1 MQIESITTWYN
12 VTKVTQS
19 KENDMKRQ
27 QVLENIKNT
36 IARLEQQKGSPLTL
50 RQKLFIANHRLEHL
64 KIEKTLNGGAN
75 EATDF
80 IINSDIAKEN
90 DNEKCIR

>member
-1 MQIESITTWYN
+1 
-12 VTKVTQS
+12 
-19 KENDMKRQ
+19 MKRQ

-64 KIEKTLNGGAN
+64 KIEKTLSGD
-75 EATDF
+75 EATALSNYCWCHDPRTNF
-80 IINSDIAKEN
+80 IINPKLN
-90 DNEKCIR
+90 

>member
-1 MQIESITTWYN
+1 MPSNCKQTMEYM
-12 VTKVTQS
+12 KMP
-19 KENDMKRQ
+19 DMKRQ

-64 KIEKTLNGGAN
+64 
-75 EATDF
+75 
-80 IINSDIAKEN
+80 IINSDDRNTIIRDIEEN

>member
-90 DNEKCIR
+90 NNDKCIR